1 VLTCR
6 HPELS
11 FLALRYLNNSI
22 FYQPF
27 VYDYIRGG
35 KIRSLLF
42 EELIALVQRMGSSS
56 LQDSLLFN
64 RPYDHAQARSN
75 CKEWGFVQFMPS
87 LDTACIPT
95 EKSELALSAE
105 RALAIGWMVTLSGQ
119 DVDDTGRTWLRIL
132 ECAVEVS
139 SYA

>member
-1 VLTCR
+1 
-6 HPELS
+6 
-11 FLALRYLNNSI
+11 
-22 FYQPF
+22 
-27 VYDYIRGG
+27 
-35 KIRSLLF
+35 
-42 EELIALVQRMGSSS
+42 
-56 LQDSLLFN
+56 
-64 RPYDHAQARSN
+64 
-75 CKEWGFVQFMPS
+75 MPS